1 MKLLIQLIREILHL
15 SGKSQVISEIS
26 GCSNHAIVENVD
38 NAIHE
43 INLCLINNAIG
54 FPNTYPLGT
63 DLSSFYTDKLNH
75 LGMKNSNQFIRL
87 CSERTKVTLT
97 ADDLHFFLRIAYL
110 CRGRKGSWK
119 AEKG

>member
-15 SGKSQVISEIS
+15 SGKSQAISEIS

-97 ADDLHFFLRIAYL
+97 ADDLHFFPPDCLSLQR
-110 CRGRKGSWK
+110 
-119 AEKG
+119 